1 MRWCGAFD
9 FGAHEEGVADGGL
22 AQPHPAAAG
31 FDTVVNDLWTSVS
44 DFIDDLIE
52 PLTGPIVQSV
62 TRPSSPATLQ
72 TEARFWQYLSDSGYE
87 VVSIETDVGV
97 IPNLKV
103 TMQIVRELSEADHLA
118 VIRALEIDDHRDPG
132 LMAMMQRAIVR
143 SLLEVS
149 QSGDMRAS
157 KLLITLLP
165 LPSIAFTMTPAE
177 GPLSAQS
184 QTGAAKPVKGKP
196 AAEPQQSCKTEPQ
209 PVGQ

>member
-1 MRWCGAFD
+1 MTSSIRFWRLLSAMT
-9 FGAHEEGVADGGL
+9 VAL
-22 AQPHPAAAG
+22 ALFQPHPAAAG
-31 FDTVVNDLWTSVS
+31 FDTVVDDLWTSVS
-44 DFIDDLIE
+44 DFFDDLIE

-62 TRPSSPATLQ
+62 TRPSPATLQ
-72 TEARFWQYLSDSGYE
+72 TQARFWQYLSDSGYE

-103 TMQIVRELSEADHLA
+103 TMQIVRELSEADRLA
-118 VIRALEIDDHRDPG
+118 VTRALEIDDHRDPG
-132 LMAMMQRAIVR
+132 LMAMMQRAMVR

-177 GPLSAQS
+177 ALPSAQS
-184 QTGAAKPVKGKP
+184 QTGGAKPAKSKP

-209 PVGQ
+209 PIGQ